1 MTSAGSEGD
10 ISFASVSGDVK
21 LSQIEA
27 RGIEANSVSG
37 GVTLAEV
44 TCDRAKAKSV
54 SGDIVFGGPLAKGG
68 RYALQSHSG
77 NVTVYTD
84 GKMGFEVAAGTFSGD
99 ILSDLQLRVGIGGEG
114 EGGQP
119 GRRPKSGPG
128 QRVRGTFGDGGA
140 FLELGELSA
149 TSRSSTRPRRSPSR
163 SNVLQLIEAVV
174 EAPLREQLLVGARLA
189 QPAFVQ
195 DQDCVM
201 SWMVESRCAMAIVV
215 RPAIS
220 T

>member
-1 MTSAGSEGD
+1 MTSAASEGD

-21 LSQIEA
+21 LSQIKA

-99 ILSDLQLRVGIGGEG
+99 ISSDLQLVSTFGGEG

-140 FLELGELSA
+140 FLELG
-149 TSRSSTRPRRSPSR
+149 
-163 SNVLQLIEAVV
+163 
-174 EAPLREQLLVGARLA
+174 
-189 QPAFVQ
+189 AFSGDVK
-195 DQDCVM
+195 
-201 SWMVESRCAMAIVV
+201 IVNKAAAKPV
-215 RPAIS
+215 KK
-220 T
+220 